1 MVPEQPTAS
10 ESATTL
16 LGSLAVRPARRDT
29 SNEELVRRAAQ
40 RPCQGGDV
48 GAVAAVFVQTT
59 LTYRNRASGAASF
72 LGQGVDDDCD
82 DPWDDSGE
90 QGRVD
95 EDELR
100 WLAERESDRDLER
113 DFDRDLDRDL
123 RRERELER
131 LVCSCC
137 CGWPRGGN
145 DRS

>member
-1 MVPEQPTAS
+1 MTGCIV
-10 ESATTL
+10 
-16 LGSLAVRPARRDT
+16 SLTCVWGD
-29 SNEELVRRAAQ
+29 
-40 RPCQGGDV
+40 DV
-48 GAVAAVFVQTT
+48 GDALSDAGGPWAQ
-59 LTYRNRASGAASF
+59 ASF
-72 LGQGVDDDCD
+72 LGPGVDDDCD

-100 WLAERESDRDLER
+100 WLAERERDRDLER